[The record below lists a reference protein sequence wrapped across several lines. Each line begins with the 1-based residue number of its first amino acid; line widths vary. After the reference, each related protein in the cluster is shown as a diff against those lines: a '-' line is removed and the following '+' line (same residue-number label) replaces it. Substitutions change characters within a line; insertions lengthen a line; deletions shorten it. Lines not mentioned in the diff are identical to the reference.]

1 LSPCYVGLK
10 SPEILY
16 TFRKDFFL
24 TNFNSHQPK

>member
-16 TFRKDFFL
+16 TFRKDFFPNQL
-24 TNFNSHQPK
+24 